1 MKNYPIKNENYL
13 SDFGMYSNSA
23 TIPVFDWG
31 KKIYVLIEDELRA
44 IIPLFVAVAKLKD
57 KQDKLFPVLGCK
69 MAGKDKNQLI
79 HLGLHYHEG
88 FESVYSGPKFFK
100 TQEDYIASINKVNN
114 VMKFKHVSLNSMF
127 AEKGMTTKY
136 WFEAK
141 TGVMMWG
148 FDSSCLKPLLRYVG
162 VKALWIDDEGT
173 HVELT
178 MMCAHNL
185 SEKLYATPEEA
196 IAANT
201 AKVVDFSD
209 EDESPKDKEWWVD
222 LPSKVSVT
230 AKTEDEAK
238 EKVRDALNEIVK

>member
-1 MKNYPIKNENYL
+1 MKQFPINNENYL
-13 SDFGMYSNSA
+13 SDFGMYTNSA

-31 KKIYVLIEDELRA
+31 KKIYALIEDELRA
-44 IIPLFVAVAKLKD
+44 IIPLYVAVAKLKN

-69 MAGKDKNQLI
+69 MAGEEHNKLI
-79 HLGLHYHEG
+79 NLGFYYQEG
-88 FESVYSGPKFFK
+88 MNPVYSGPKFFK
-100 TQEDYIASINKVNN
+100 TKEDYLASVNGACN
-114 VMKFKHVSLNSMF
+114 VMKFNHVSLNSIF
-127 AEKGMTTKY
+127 AEKGMTTEY

-141 TGVMMWG
+141 TGVQAWG
-148 FDSSCLKPLLRYVG
+148 FDSSYLKPLLRYVG
-162 VKALWIDDEGT
+162 VKALWVDDEGT

-178 MMCAHNL
+178 MKCSHNP

-209 EDESPKDKEWWVD
+209 EDESPKDKEWLVD
-222 LPSKVSVT
+222 LPSKVSVI

>member
-13 SDFGMYSNSA
+13 SDFGMYTNGA

-44 IIPLFVAVAKLKD
+44 IIPLYVAVVKLKD

-79 HLGLHYHEG
+79 HLGFHYREG
-88 FESVYSGPKFFK
+88 MNPVYSGPKFFK
-100 TQEDYIASINKVNN
+100 TKEDYLASVNGACN
-114 VMKFKHVSLNSMF
+114 VMKFNHVSLNSIF
-127 AEKGMTTKY
+127 AEKGMTAQY
-136 WFEAK
+136 WFESKA
-141 TGVMMWG
+141 GVMMWG
-148 FDSSCLKPLLRYVG
+148 FDSRYLKPLLRYVG

-178 MMCAHNL
+178 MMCSQNL
-185 SEKLYATPEEA
+185 DEKLYATPEEA

-201 AKVVDFSD
+201 ARVVDFSD
-209 EDESPKDKEWWVD
+209 EEENPKVKEWWVD

-238 EKVRDALNEIVK
+238 EKVRDALNEIAK